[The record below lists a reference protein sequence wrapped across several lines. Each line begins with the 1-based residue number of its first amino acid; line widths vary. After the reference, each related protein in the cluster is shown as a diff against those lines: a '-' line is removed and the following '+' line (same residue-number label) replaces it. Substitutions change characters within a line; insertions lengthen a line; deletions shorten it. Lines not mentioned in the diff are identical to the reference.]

1 MSHKTVQMVDDEW
14 MTFPGGELEGRRVKA
29 LCPGCREQ
37 LKRVAVGKGG
47 DAIRPRAALCFQ
59 CYRAELDSACG
70 PREHSESAP
79 AARVGVGPHANEIT
93 SGTARASDSPE
104 PKALGV
110 GPQRREESGAPRA
123 VENVRW
129 QWLLPFEPVN
139 KPRLERLKAERVAA
153 RATIHVDAGRY
164 ADKRRQ
170 AQIAARHALDAIAA
184 GLDLGQLAPT
194 ERDRLMDG
202 AIHAAELQLP
212 ESWLA
217 FVVAR

>member
-1 MSHKTVQMVDDEW
+1 MSNRLPCITK
-14 MTFPGGELEGRRVKA
+14 RRRTRRHTKSLLY
-29 LCPGCREQ
+29 LCCF
-37 LKRVAVGKGG
+37 VAFVCSRYTGLRIGY
-47 DAIRPRAALCFQ
+47 AA
-59 CYRAELDSACG
+59 SARG
-70 PREHSESAP
+70 PREHSESS
-79 AARVGVGPHANEIT
+79 
-93 SGTARASDSPE
+93 SGAARAS
-104 PKALGV
+104 G
-110 GPQRREESGAPRA
+110 GGAPRA

-139 KPRLERLKAERVAA
+139 KPRLERLKAERAVA

-194 ERDRLMDG
+194 ERDRLMNG

-212 ESWLA
+212 ESWLS